1 MRLPTPSGPVSS
13 RVIDSLM
20 TDAVPP
26 RPTRVGDGPVTG
38 DRDLQLALWTLYE
51 LSYRGF
57 EGVHARREWDIGLI
71 RLRLDLEDRF
81 ESELRAVTR
90 DRIGAVDF
98 GGDVAAVIFGLVR
111 DDDGPH
117 LSSYLRRDATLEQM
131 RDFLRERSVQQLKE
145 SDPQSFLLPRLEGAA
160 KVALAEL
167 QYDEFGAGQPDRL
180 HQTMYAQTL
189 AAVGLDPGYGAYIDT
204 VSAVSLASA
213 NVMSMFALNRR
224 LVAAGAGHFAAFEA
238 ASSVPSRRIA
248 AGLDRLG
255 LTEATDYFDEHVE
268 ADAVHEQVAA
278 GDLCGSLVESSPA
291 LVAEVMFGAAC
302 AVHLDGLSGRELLSR
317 WGVDSDADMEVAS

>member
-1 MRLPTPSGPVSS
+1 VSRQVVDRLATGSVLSPRTPVDGGS
-13 RVIDSLM
+13 VI
-20 TDAVPP
+20 
-26 RPTRVGDGPVTG
+26 G

-57 EGVHARREWDIGLI
+57 DGVDPRREWDVTLI
-71 RLRLDLEDRF
+71 ALRLDIEDRF
-81 ESELRAVTR
+81 EAELRRVTR
-90 DRIGAVDF
+90 ERIGAVDF
-98 GGDVAAVIFGLVR
+98 EGDVPAVVFALVR
-111 DDDGPH
+111 DDDGPA
-117 LSSYLRRDATLEQM
+117 LSSYLRREATLEQM

-145 SDPQSFLLPRLEGAA
+145 SDPQAFLVPRLEGAA

-167 QYDEFGAGQPDRL
+167 QYDEFGAGRPARL
-180 HQTMYAQTL
+180 HQTMYAHTL
-189 AAVGLDPGYGAYIDT
+189 AEAGLDPGYGAYIDT
-204 VSAVSLASA
+204 VSAISLASA

-255 LTEATDYFDEHVE
+255 LSEAADYFEEHVE

-278 GDLCGSLVESSPA
+278 GDLCGSLVEANPA
-291 LVAEVMFGAAC
+291 LVADVMFGAAC

-317 WGVDSDADMEVAS
+317 WAAGSDMEVAS